1 MGEEMSRAPSRLRD
15 FLCNEKLVRNPRGWS
30 NVMAEEA
37 ELEIL
42 PDWLFNKIPI
52 DDVKTS
58 KKPIFINLKDFKII
72 LPTQGEE

>member
-1 MGEEMSRAPSRLRD
+1 MSRAPSRLRD
-15 FLCNEKLVRNPRGWS
+15 FLCNDKLIRNPRGWS
-30 NVMAEEA
+30 NAMAEEA
-37 ELEIL
+37 ELEIV

-58 KKPIFINLKDFKII
+58 KEPIFINLKDFKII